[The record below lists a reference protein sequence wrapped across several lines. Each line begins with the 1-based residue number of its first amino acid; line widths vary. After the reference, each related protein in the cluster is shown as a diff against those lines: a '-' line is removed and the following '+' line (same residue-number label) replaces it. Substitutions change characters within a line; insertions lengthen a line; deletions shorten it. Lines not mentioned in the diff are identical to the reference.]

1 MAEQALNDNVT
12 SSSNFTVAPNPT
24 SSKVVF
30 KITGEIEGY
39 SVIITD
45 INGTI
50 IDLVNVDAN
59 AVNYEFKNTASGMY
73 FAHLIK
79 NGNIETTLKV
89 MYDQQ

>member
-1 MAEQALNDNVT
+1 MTALEV
-12 SSSNFTVAPNPT
+12 S
-24 SSKVVF
+24 
-30 KITGEIEGY
+30 EIEDFASSGLA
-39 SVIITD
+39 
-45 INGTI
+45 N
-50 IDLVNVDAN
+50 NAN